1 MSGFFNLG
9 KFVTKAVKSIPRS
22 KKVSPDIKS
31 VKPTK
36 LSVTESLKKT
46 KSKEYLK
53 RINELDKA
61 QEKVKKGKEM
71 MKEGQKVRKGMV
83 DTGTAFQF
91 RDKKTWHPVKPGDKK
106 TYKINKKGIA
116 GGD

>member
-1 MSGFFNLG
+1 MASKFFKEAISWGIKQL
-9 KFVTKAVKSIPRS
+9 PRS

-61 QEKVKKGKEM
+61 QDKVKKGKEM
-71 MKEGQKVRKGMV
+71 IKEGQKERKGMV

-91 RDKKTWHPVKPGDKK
+91 KNRKTWHPLQPGDKK
-106 TYKINKKGIA
+106 KYNIKKGIA

>member
-1 MSGFFNLG
+1 MASKFFKEAISWGIKQL
-9 KFVTKAVKSIPRS
+9 PRS
-22 KKVSPDIKS
+22 KKVSPTITKI
-31 VKPTK
+31 KPTK
-36 LSVTESLKKT
+36 LSVTESVEKT
-46 KSKEYLK
+46 KSKEYIK

-91 RDKKTWHPVKPGDKK
+91 RDRKTWHPVQPGDKK
-106 TYKINKKGIA
+106 RYKINKKGIA